1 MTLGKETPAST
12 NRSVKKWTRRQFLC
26 AGFLGTA
33 ALLGGVSFSSV
44 RKALSS
50 HRSEEDQILKGVKMP
65 AKILTFQK
73 ALDVANWVGDG
84 LDYATEPRSKTPYL
98 KYYYAANSMN
108 TTAGFSVGLNSI
120 ILYMATGD
128 LRYLQKAR
136 DTADFLSTILPATGL
151 VPVYNLANQAIDSRK
166 ITFFVGDYSHS
177 TVVQLAALLAKADD
191 TYLPLMHKL
200 ADAIINFGI
209 NPTNNLVWWNIDCHT
224 GQKLYSAGTC
234 YENQLGSS
242 VTSAAEALLV
252 AYWVDNRKTQY
263 KTKALEILKAIW
275 ACRNK
280 VTNLIPEV
288 WDIDRNIVGS
298 NIYPGGQ
305 FRYDDMG
312 GAYVR
317 GLLMAYTITGDSSI
331 YNILD
336 TYVPAL
342 LEGIWDTTINSN
354 RGGFRYLNNCV
365 GSSSSN
371 TVEIMY
377 GLFIATMLTAEKV
390 LGIGKYNIYDK
401 CKQHADHVF
410 NTSFGIKNYMV
421 PHQITPQGGYVGP
434 NSDSQLGYATLQYPL
449 GFQMLSQRS
458 GDPSYRLLCNQ
469 VINTLLERHQRGNNT
484 TSPQGYV
491 GIVETQSPYGY
502 ELDYGDASSM
512 AASAYIPAY
521 LLYNSLR
528 PSSGA
533 SINWFN
539 DLPPLVFS
547 LVDAPL
553 WDTQKVRYES
563 NILTVSISG
572 AGTLDVA
579 DMGLG
584 EIVSAKMDEASYPQF
599 RAAVLTTQAGTHNY
613 ALSFA
618 PCSVRNYSPKDTD

>member
-1 MTLGKETPAST
+1 LALGKETPVST
-12 NRSVKKWTRRQFLC
+12 NKSVQKWTRRQFLC

-33 ALLGGVSFSSV
+33 ALLGGISFPSV
-44 RKALSS
+44 RKAISSRLSDK
-50 HRSEEDQILKGVKMP
+50 DQMLKG
-65 AKILTFQK
+65 AKIPSNILTFQK
-73 ALDVANWVGDG
+73 ALDVAIWVGDG
-84 LDYATEPRSKTPYL
+84 LDYATEARSKTPYL
-98 KYYYAANSMN
+98 KYYYATNSMN

-120 ILYMATGD
+120 TMYMATGD

-136 DTADFLSTILPATGL
+136 DTADFLSTILPSTGL
-151 VPVYNLANQAIDSRK
+151 VPVYNLANQAIDSRNL
-166 ITFFVGDYSHS
+166 TFFVGDSSHS
-177 TVVQLAALLAKADD
+177 TVAQLVALLAKADGS
-191 TYLPLMHKL
+191 YLPLMHKL

-209 NPTNNLVWWNIDCHT
+209 NPTNNLVWWNVDCHT
-224 GQKLYSAGTC
+224 GQKLYSTATC

-252 AYWVDNRKTQY
+252 AYWVDGRKTEY
-263 KTKALEILKAIW
+263 KTKALEILKGIW

-280 VTNLIPEV
+280 VSNLIPEV
-288 WDIDRNIVGS
+288 WDIDQNIVGS
-298 NIYPGGQ
+298 NIYPEGQ

-317 GLLMAYTITGDSSI
+317 GLLMAYTITGDAGI

-342 LEGIWDTTINSN
+342 LAGIWDPSINSD
-354 RGGFRYLNNCV
+354 RGGFRYLNNCI

-390 LGIGKYNIYDK
+390 LGLGKYSIYDK

-410 NTSFGIKNYMV
+410 KPSFGIKNYMV
-421 PHQITPQGGYVGP
+421 PHQLTPQGGYVGA

-449 GFQMLSQRS
+449 GFEMLSQRS

-469 VINTLLERHQRGNNT
+469 VINMLLERHKRGNNT

-491 GIVETQSPYGY
+491 GIVETQPPYGY
-502 ELDYGDASSM
+502 EFDYGDASSM

-521 LLYNSLR
+521 LLYNSLH
-528 PSSGA
+528 PSSGV

-539 DLPPLVFS
+539 NLPPLVFS

-553 WDTQKVRYES
+553 WDTQKVKFEG
-563 NILTVSISG
+563 NMLTVSISG

-584 EIVSAKMDEASYPQF
+584 EIVSAQMDGASYSQF
-599 RAAVLTTQAGTHNY
+599 RAAVLTTQAGTHSY

-618 PCSVRNYSPKDTD
+618 PCSVRNYSPKE